1 MACRSACVLVW
12 ALLASAAAPAQSL
25 LQPEIATGFTPK
37 ADVVTHQ
44 FAVATANPLATQAGR
59 DILKAG
65 GSAVDAAIAAQMV
78 LGLVEPQSSG
88 LGGGALMLHSVMA
101 ASGAPRIQAFD
112 GRETAPAA
120 ASEDMLLNAQA
131 QPLAFHEAVVGGR
144 AVGTPGVLHM
154 LARAHAQHG
163 KLPWAQLFQPAITLA
178 TQGFSISPRLHAQL
192 KADLYLRLDPV
203 ARDYF
208 YQANGEPY
216 PIGFVRRN
224 PELAKLLQD
233 IATQGVQ
240 AFYSGDTA
248 QAMVQKV
255 QQHPTN
261 PGRLALGDLAN
272 YQSKE
277 RDSLC
282 FDHAA
287 LQRVYR
293 VCGFPPPSSGAI
305 AIGQILGMLPNIGE
319 STLSSAWLHAYI
331 EASRLAFADRA
342 QYVADPD
349 FVAAPG
355 DDWRTLLNPAYLRE
369 RAQLIGPTSMHKAEP
384 GNPVRLRTSTWAP
397 MADQPEY
404 GTSHISI
411 VDGWGNALAMTTT
424 IEDGFGA
431 RQMVHGFLLNNQL
444 TDFSFA
450 PRDAQGR
457 PIANRVQPGKRPRSS
472 MSPTLVF
479 DKTSG
484 QLVMSVGSPGGH
496 MIIHFTTKTLLGVLN
511 WGMTPQQAID
521 SPNFGWVVGPVVLEA
536 QRFSPAL
543 QDELRARGTAVREV
557 ALPSGVQ
564 AIVRRSVNGRDV
576 WMSGADPRREGTVM
590 GE

>member
-1 MACRSACVLVW
+1 
-12 ALLASAAAPAQSL
+12 
-25 LQPEIATGFTPK
+25 
-37 ADVVTHQ
+37 
-44 FAVATANPLATQAGR
+44 
-59 DILKAG
+59 
-65 GSAVDAAIAAQMV
+65 
-78 LGLVEPQSSG
+78 
-88 LGGGALMLHSVMA
+88 MLHSVMA
-101 ASGAPRIQAFD
+101 AGGTPRIQAFD

-120 ASEDMLLNAQA
+120 ASEDMLLNAQG
-131 QPLAFHEAVVGGR
+131 QPLAFLEAVVGGR

-163 KLPWAQLFQPAITLA
+163 KLPWGQLFQPAIALA
-178 TQGFSISPRLHAQL
+178 TQGFPIGPRLHAQL
-192 KADLYLRLDPV
+192 KADPYLRLDPT

-208 YQANGEPY
+208 YQTNGEPF

-224 PELAKLLQD
+224 PELATLLQD

-240 AFYSGDTA
+240 AFYSGGIA

-261 PGRLALGDLAN
+261 PGRLALGDLAQ

-277 RDSLC
+277 RDALC

-287 LQRVYR
+287 LRRVYR

-305 AIGQILGMLPNIGE
+305 AMGQILGMLP
-319 STLSSAWLHAYI
+319 TTDTPALSSAWLHAYI
-331 EASRLAFADRA
+331 EATRLAFADRA

-355 DDWRTLLNPAYLRE
+355 DDWHTLLNPTYLRE
-369 RAQLIGPTSMHKAEP
+369 RAQLIGPTSMDKAEP
-384 GNPVRLRTSTWAP
+384 GNPVRSRTRTWAP
-397 MADQPEY
+397 MAEQPEY

-431 RQMVHGFLLNNQL
+431 RQMVNGFLLNNQL
-444 TDFSFA
+444 TDFSFS

-457 PIANRVQPGKRPRSS
+457 LIANRVQPGKRPRSS

-479 DKTSG
+479 DKTTG
-484 QLVMSVGSPGGH
+484 QLVMSVGSPGGP

-521 SPNFGWVVGPVVLEA
+521 SPNFGWVAGPVVMEA

-543 QDELRARGTAVREV
+543 QEALRARGTAVREV

-564 AIVRRSVNGRDV
+564 AIVRRAVNGRDV

>member
-1 MACRSACVLVW
+1 MACRSACVLMW
-12 ALLASAAAPAQSL
+12 ALLASATAPAQSL
-25 LQPEIATGFTPK
+25 LQPEIATGFTAK
-37 ADVVTHQ
+37 ADVVTQ
-44 FAVATANPLATQAGR
+44 DFAVATANPFATRAGH
-59 DILKAG
+59 DMLKAG

-101 ASGAPRIQAFD
+101 AGGTPRIQAFD

-120 ASEDMLLNAQA
+120 ASEDMLLNAQG

-163 KLPWAQLFQPAITLA
+163 KLPWGQLFQPAIALA
-178 TQGFSISPRLHAQL
+178 TQGFPIGPRLHAQL
-192 KADLYLRLDPV
+192 KADPYLRLDPT

-208 YQANGEPY
+208 YQTNGEPF

-224 PELAKLLQD
+224 PELATLLQD

-240 AFYSGDTA
+240 AFYRGGTA

-261 PGRLALGDLAN
+261 PGRLALGDLAQ

-277 RDSLC
+277 RDALC

-287 LQRVYR
+287 LRRVYR

-305 AIGQILGMLPNIGE
+305 AMGQILGMLP
-319 STLSSAWLHAYI
+319 TTDTPALSSAWLHAYI
-331 EASRLAFADRA
+331 EATRLAFADRA

-355 DDWRTLLNPAYLRE
+355 DDWHTLLNPTYLRE
-369 RAQLIGPTSMHKAEP
+369 RAQLIGLTSMDKAEP
-384 GNPVRLRTSTWAP
+384 GNPVRSRTRTWAP
-397 MADQPEY
+397 MAEQPEY

-431 RQMVHGFLLNNQL
+431 RQMVNGFLLNNQL
-444 TDFSFA
+444 TDFSFS

-457 PIANRVQPGKRPRSS
+457 LIANRVQPGKRPRSS

-479 DKTSG
+479 DKTTG
-484 QLVMSVGSPGGH
+484 QLVMGVGSPGGP

-521 SPNFGWVVGPVVLEA
+521 SPNFGWVAGPVVLEA

-543 QDELRARGTAVREV
+543 QEALRARGTAVREV

-564 AIVRRSVNGRDV
+564 AIVRRAVNGRDV

>member
-1 MACRSACVLVW
+1 MACRRACVLMW

-37 ADVVTHQ
+37 ADVVTQH

-59 DILKAG
+59 DMLKAG

-101 ASGAPRIQAFD
+101 AGGAPRIQAFD

-120 ASEDMLLNAQA
+120 ASEDMLLNAQG

-144 AVGTPGVLHM
+144 AVGTPGVLHV

-163 KLPWAQLFQPAITLA
+163 KLPWGQLFQPAIALA
-178 TQGFSISPRLHAQL
+178 TQGFPIGPRLHAQL
-192 KADLYLRLDPV
+192 KADPYLRLDPV

-208 YQANGEPY
+208 YQANGEPF

-224 PELAKLLQD
+224 PELATLLQD
-233 IATQGVQ
+233 IANQGVQ
-240 AFYSGDTA
+240 AFYSGGTA

-261 PGRLALGDLAN
+261 PGRLALSDLTH

-277 RDSLC
+277 RDALC

-287 LQRVYR
+287 QRRVYR

-305 AIGQILGMLPNIGE
+305 AMGQILGMLPT
-319 STLSSAWLHAYI
+319 SDTPALSAAWLHAYI
-331 EASRLAFADRA
+331 EATRLAFADRA

-355 DDWRTLLNPAYLRE
+355 NDWQTLLNPVYLRE
-369 RAQLIGPTSMHKAEP
+369 RAQLIGPTAMDKAEP
-384 GNPVRLRTSTWAP
+384 GHPIRSRTPTWAP
-397 MADQPEY
+397 MDEQPEY

-411 VDGWGNALAMTTT
+411 VDGSGNALAMTTT
-424 IEDGFGA
+424 VEDGFGA
-431 RQMVHGFLLNNQL
+431 RQMVNGFLLNNQL

-479 DKTSG
+479 DKPTG
-484 QLVMSVGSPGGH
+484 QLVMSVGSPGGP
-496 MIIHFTTKTLLGVLN
+496 MIIHFTTKTVLGVLN

-521 SPNFGWVVGPVVLEA
+521 SPNFGWVAGPVVLEA
-536 QRFSPAL
+536 QRFSPVL

-564 AIVRRSVNGRDV
+564 AIVRQSMNGREV

>member
-1 MACRSACVLVW
+1 MGRLSGCVLMW
-12 ALLASAAAPAQSL
+12 ALLISGTTTAQTL

-37 ADVVTHQ
+37 VDVVTQ
-44 FAVATANPLATQAGR
+44 DFAVATANPWATQAGR
-59 DILKAG
+59 DILQAG
-65 GSAVDAAIAAQMV
+65 GSAIDAAIAVQMV

-88 LGGGALMLHSVMA
+88 LGGGAFLLHSAMGVD
-101 ASGAPRIQAFD
+101 GVPRIQAFD

-120 ASEDMLLNAQA
+120 ASEDMLLNAQGK
-131 QPLAFHEAVVGGR
+131 PLVFHEAVVGGR

-154 LARAHAQHG
+154 LAQAHAQHG
-163 KLPWAQLFQPAITLA
+163 KLPWPQLFQPAISLA
-178 TQGFSISPRLHAQL
+178 TQGFPISPRLHAQL
-192 KADLYLRLDPV
+192 KADPYLKLDPV

-208 YQANGEPY
+208 YQVNGEPY

-224 PELAKLLQD
+224 PELATLMQQ
-233 IATQGVQ
+233 IATQGVS
-240 AFYSGDTA
+240 AFYTGDTA
-248 QAMVQKV
+248 RALVQKV

-261 PGRLALGDLAN
+261 PGRLALGDLAH

-277 RDSLC
+277 REALC

-287 LQRVYR
+287 LSRVYR
-293 VCGFPPPSSGAI
+293 VCGFPPPSSGAL
-305 AIGQILGMLPNIGE
+305 AMGQILGMLKTTEPAM
-319 STLSSAWLHAYI
+319 SSGWLHHYV

-349 FVAAPG
+349 FVTAPG
-355 DDWRTLLNPAYLRE
+355 GDWHTLLNPAYLHE
-369 RAQLIGPTSMHKAEP
+369 RAQLIGPTSMKKVEP
-384 GNPVRLRTSTWAP
+384 GVPVRSRANTGAT
-397 MADQPEY
+397 MAEQPEY
-404 GTSHISI
+404 GTSHLSI
-411 VDGWGNALAMTTT
+411 VDGKGNALAMTTT

-431 RQMVHGFLLNNQL
+431 RQMVRGFLLNNQL
-444 TDFSFA
+444 TDFSFV

-457 PIANRVQPGKRPRSS
+457 VIANRVQPGKRPRSS

-479 DKTSG
+479 DKATG
-484 QLVMSVGSPGGH
+484 QLVMSVGSPGGP

-521 SPNFGWVVGPVVLEA
+521 LPNFGWVAGPVVLEA
-536 QRFSPAL
+536 QRFSPAV
-543 QDELRARGTAVREV
+543 QDELRARGTVVRET

-564 AIVRRSVNGRDV
+564 AIVRRTVKGRDA
-576 WMSGADPRREGTVM
+576 WISGADPRREGAVM